1 MIAQILKIDRS
12 AERCR
17 WFFLAALLAFTP
29 LSAWC
34 QSLQDQNVEVSTGYS
49 YLRAN
54 SSGGGGSFNDS
65 GGTGEVVWNVRPW
78 LGLVGDLGGYH
89 FGGQA
94 AGVDEQMF
102 TYTFGSR
109 YWLRPRFGLLHP
121 FAQFLLGGATLTG
134 NLNGQHTGE
143 NGFAI
148 LAGGGVDA
156 RIQSHFAIRV
166 VEVDYLMTRFDRS
179 IGTPGIQN
187 DFRVST
193 GIVFHFDLGGR

>member
-1 MIAQILKIDRS
+1 MIAQIRKIDRI
-12 AERCR
+12 AGRNR
-17 WFFLAALLAFTP
+17 WFLLAALLAFTP
-29 LSAWC
+29 LSARG
-34 QSLQDQNVEVSTGYS
+34 QSLQDQNVEVSTSYS

-54 SSGGGGSFNDS
+54 SSQGGGSFNSS
-65 GGTGEVVWNVRPW
+65 GGTGDVVWNVRPW

-109 YWLRPRFGLLHP
+109 YWLRPRSGLLHP

-134 NLNGQHTGE
+134 NLDGQHTGE

-148 LAGGGVDA
+148 VAGGGLDA
-156 RIQSHFAIRV
+156 RVQSHFAIRIF
-166 VEVDYLMTRFDRS
+166 EVDYLMTRFDRTNN
-179 IGTPGIQN
+179 TPGIQN
-187 DFRVST
+187 DFRAST
-193 GIVFHFDLGGR
+193 GIVFHFDLGR